1 VTEPAPEAASS
12 FPADPPGSVP
22 GASFRQLGVLL
33 PFMLVTLI
41 WGSTWIVIRDQIATV
56 PPIWSI
62 TYRFI
67 IAACAMFAFA
77 LASGASLRIGRQGHI
92 LALAFGIPQFFLNFN
107 LVYAA
112 EHYITSGLVAVVF
125 ALLMVPN
132 SALSWLFLKHRVT
145 GRFMLG
151 SAVALAGVA
160 LLFIQEM
167 RASSATPREVL
178 LGIGL
183 TLLGVL
189 AASAANVMQGAK
201 RMRSRPIAAMLAWGM
216 FYGVI
221 ANAVAAWI
229 LYGPPVAE
237 ARFGYWA
244 GLVYLGLFASA
255 LAFTFY
261 FRLLRS
267 IGPAKA
273 AYSSVLVPILAMSFS
288 TAFEGYRWSL
298 LAVAGGMLALTG
310 LVIALRARREPAP
323 SPSTRASDRFR

>member
-1 VTEPAPEAASS
+1 MLVENPEAPARTGEGAAVAASS
-12 FPADPPGSVP
+12 AGE
-22 GASFRQLGVLL
+22 SFLQLRVLL
-33 PFMLVTLI
+33 PFILITLI

-56 PPIWSI
+56 PPVWSV

-67 IAACAMFAFA
+67 IAASAMFAYA
-77 LASGASLRIGRQGHI
+77 LATGASLRIGRNGHI

-132 SALSWLFLKHRVT
+132 SALSWLFLKQQVT

-160 LLFIQEM
+160 LLFIQET
-167 RASSATPREVL
+167 RASEATSREVL

-189 AASAANVMQGAK
+189 SASVANVMQGAE

-221 ANAVAAWI
+221 ANGVTAWI
-229 LYGPPVAE
+229 LYGPPTAE

-255 LAFTFY
+255 IAFTFY
-261 FRLLRS
+261 FGLLRT
-267 IGPAKA
+267 IGPGKA
-273 AYSSVLVPILAMSFS
+273 AYSSVLVPILAMGFS
-288 TAFEGYRWSL
+288 TLFEDYRWST
-298 LAVAGGMLALTG
+298 LAVAGGLLGLAG
-310 LVIALRARREPAP
+310 LVIALRSRKAA
-323 SPSTRASDRFR
+323 A

>member
-1 VTEPAPEAASS
+1 MLLENPDPPAPTGQAPARPPASGGES
-12 FPADPPGSVP
+12 FL
-22 GASFRQLGVLL
+22 QLQVLL
-33 PFMLVTLI
+33 PFILITLI

-56 PPIWSI
+56 PPVWSV

-67 IAACAMFAFA
+67 IAASAMFAFA
-77 LASGASLRIGRQGHI
+77 LATRASLRIGRNGHV

-107 LVYAA
+107 FVYAA

-132 SALSWLFLKHRVT
+132 SALSWIFLQQRVT

-160 LLFIQEM
+160 LLFVQEM
-167 RASSATPREVL
+167 RASEATPREVL

-189 AASAANVMQGAK
+189 AASVANVMQAAD

-221 ANAVAAWI
+221 ANGVTAWI
-229 LYGPPVAE
+229 LYGPPTAE

-255 LAFTFY
+255 IAFTFY
-261 FRLLRS
+261 FRLLRT
-267 IGPAKA
+267 IGPGRA
-273 AYSSVLVPILAMSFS
+273 AYSSVLVPILAMGFS
-288 TAFEGYRWSL
+288 TLFEDYRWSSLALAGGL
-298 LAVAGGMLALTG
+298 LALAG
-310 LVIALRARREPAP
+310 LVIALRSRKGAG
-323 SPSTRASDRFR
+323 